1 VLPAEKQ
8 WGIKGRQKFLLFTK
22 KYYIAAENEYFHIWQ
37 TRVISQ
43 QQTLNIAYLQLCPL
57 PELVRKDDSSLK
69 KTKPFSL
76 KLME

>member
-8 WGIKGRQKFLLFTK
+8 WGIKGRQKYLLFTK
-22 KYYIAAENEYFHIWQ
+22 KNCIAAENEYFHISQ

-57 PELVRKDDSSLK
+57 QELVRKD
-69 KTKPFSL
+69 
-76 KLME
+76 ENNNI